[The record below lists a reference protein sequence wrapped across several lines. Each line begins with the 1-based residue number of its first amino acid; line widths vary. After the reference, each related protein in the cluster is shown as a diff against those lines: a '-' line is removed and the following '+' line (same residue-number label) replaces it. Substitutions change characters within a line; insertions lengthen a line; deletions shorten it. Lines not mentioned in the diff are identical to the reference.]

1 MAIKVGINGFGRIGR
16 MTLRAIMKYDKNKD
30 IDVVAIN
37 DLADAKTLAF
47 LLKHDSVYGVLEN
60 EITAG
65 DDFISID
72 GKKIPVTMIK
82 DPAELPWKSMG
93 VEVCVEA
100 TGIFRDKEKV
110 QKHIDAGAKKVIVTV
125 PMKGNGADVTI
136 VLGVNEETYDKAKH
150 NIISNASCT
159 TNCLAPIAKVL
170 QDNFGIKNGFMTT
183 VHAYTNDQRIID
195 FPHKDLRRARAA
207 ALNIIPT
214 STGAAK
220 AMGLVIPELA
230 GKLDGMAL
238 RVPTP
243 VGSIVDLVCEFEKE
257 TSIEGIN
264 AAVKTAS
271 QSSKMKGILQ
281 YCEDPIVSSDI
292 IGSSYS
298 SIFDSL
304 STMKVG
310 NLYKVLS
317 WYDNEWGYSTRV
329 SELIK
334 YIVK

>member
-1 MAIKVGINGFGRIGR
+1 
-16 MTLRAIMKYDKNKD
+16 
-30 IDVVAIN
+30 
-37 DLADAKTLAF
+37 
-47 LLKHDSVYGVLEN
+47 
-60 EITAG
+60 
-65 DDFISID
+65 
-72 GKKIPVTMIK
+72 
-82 DPAELPWKSMG
+82 
-93 VEVCVEA
+93 
-100 TGIFRDKEKV
+100 
-110 QKHIDAGAKKVIVTV
+110 
-125 PMKGNGADVTI
+125 
-136 VLGVNEETYDKAKH
+136 
-150 NIISNASCT
+150 
-159 TNCLAPIAKVL
+159 
-170 QDNFGIKNGFMTT
+170 
-183 VHAYTNDQRIID
+183 
-195 FPHKDLRRARAA
+195 
-207 ALNIIPT
+207 
-214 STGAAK
+214 
-220 AMGLVIPELA
+220 
-230 GKLDGMAL
+230 MAL

>member
-60 EITAG
+60 EIAAG

-170 QDNFGIKNGFMTT
+170 QDSFGIKNGFMTT

>member
-60 EITAG
+60 EIAAG

-136 VLGVNEETYDKAKH
+136 VLGVNEETYDKAIH

-170 QDNFGIKNGFMTT
+170 QDSFGIKNGFMTT

>member
-16 MTLRAIMKYDKNKD
+16 MTLRAIMKYDKDKA

-47 LLKHDSVYGVLEN
+47 LLKYDSVYGPLEN
-60 EITAG
+60 EIKAG

-93 VEVCVEA
+93 VEICVEA

-125 PMKGNGADVTI
+125 PMKGNGADATI

-159 TNCLAPIAKVL
+159 TNCLAPVAKVL
-170 QDNFGIKNGFMTT
+170 QDNFKIKNGFMTT
-183 VHAYTNDQRIID
+183 VHAYTNDQKIID

-220 AMGLVIPELA
+220 AMGLVVPELA

-257 TSIEGIN
+257 TTIEEIN
-264 AAVKTAS
+264 AAVKAAS
-271 QSSKMKGILQ
+271 QTPKMKGILQ

-292 IGSSYS
+292 VGSPYS

-304 STMKVG
+304 STMKMG

-329 SELIK
+329 AELIK

>member
-16 MTLRAIMKYDKNKD
+16 MTLRAILKYDKDKN

-47 LLKHDSVYGVLEN
+47 LLKYDSVYGPLEN
-60 EITAG
+60 KIEGG
-65 DDFISID
+65 DGFISVD
-72 GKKIPVTMIK
+72 GKKIPVTTIK

-100 TGIFRDKEKV
+100 TGIFRDKENV
-110 QKHIDAGAKKVIVTV
+110 QKHLTAGAKKVIVTV
-125 PMKGNGADVTI
+125 PMKDNGADATI

-150 NIISNASCT
+150 NIVSNASCT
-159 TNCLAPIAKVL
+159 TNCLAPVAKVL
-170 QDNFGIKNGFMTT
+170 QDSFGIKNGFMTT
-183 VHAYTNDQRIID
+183 VHAYTNDQKIID

-220 AMGLVIPELA
+220 AIGLVVPELA

-243 VGSIVDLVCEFEKE
+243 VGSIIDLVCEFEKDASVE
-257 TSIEGIN
+257 EIN
-264 AAVKTAS
+264 AAVKEAS
-271 QSSKMKGILQ
+271 QTTKMKSILQ
-281 YCEDPIVSSDI
+281 YCDEPIVSSDI
-292 IGSSYS
+292 VGSPYS

-304 STMKVG
+304 STMKIG

-329 SELIK
+329 LELIE
-334 YIVK
+334 YVVR

>member
-16 MTLRAIMKYDKNKD
+16 ITLRTILKYDKNKD
-30 IDVVAIN
+30 IDIVAIN
-37 DLADAKTLAF
+37 DLANAKTLAL
-47 LLKHDSVYGVLEN
+47 LLKYDSVYRPLEN

-72 GKKIPVTMIK
+72 GKKIPVTTFK
-82 DPAELPWKSMG
+82 DPSELPWKDLG
-93 VEVCVEA
+93 VEVCIES
-100 TGIFRDKEKV
+100 TGVFRKKEEV
-110 QKHIDAGAKKVIVTV
+110 QKHLDAGAKKVIVTV
-125 PMKGNGADVTI
+125 PMKGNGADATI
-136 VLGVNEETYDKAKH
+136 VLGVNEETYDKSKH

-159 TNCLAPIAKVL
+159 TNCLAPVAKVL
-170 QDNFGIKNGFMTT
+170 QDNFGIKHGFMTT
-183 VHAYTNDQRIID
+183 VHSYTNDQKIVD

-214 STGAAK
+214 STGAAS
-220 AMGLVIPELA
+220 AMGLVIPELT
-230 GKLDGMAL
+230 GKLDGISL

-243 VGSIVDLVCEFEKE
+243 VGSIVDLVAELENDA
-257 TSIEGIN
+257 SIQEIN
-264 AAVKTAS
+264 AAMKAAS
-271 QSSKMKGILQ
+271 QSDKMKGILQ
-281 YCEDPIVSSDI
+281 YCEDPIVSTDV

-310 NLYKVLS
+310 KLIKVLS

-329 SELIK
+329 QELVK

>member
-136 VLGVNEETYDKAKH
+136 VLGVNEETYDKTKH

-170 QDNFGIKNGFMTT
+170 QDSFGIKNGFMTT

>member
-170 QDNFGIKNGFMTT
+170 QDSFGIKNGFMTT